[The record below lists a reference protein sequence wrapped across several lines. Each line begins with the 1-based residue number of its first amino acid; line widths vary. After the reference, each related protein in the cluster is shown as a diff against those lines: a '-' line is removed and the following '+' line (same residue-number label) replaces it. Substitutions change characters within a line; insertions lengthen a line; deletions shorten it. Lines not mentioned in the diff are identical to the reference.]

1 MTRKQ
6 AELVTIA
13 YDFIADCTCPQSVFE
28 FAAELEQLGAHGAK
42 IPKQRAQYW
51 KAIIDGLITDGKLV
65 ERDGCVFVVADKNTF
80 EQRLLF

>member
-1 MTRKQ
+1 MTRKRD
-6 AELVTIA
+6 ELVDIA

-42 IPKQRAQYW
+42 IPKQRAQTW
-51 KAIIDGLITDGKLV
+51 MKIINGLIDDAKLV